1 MCSRVVTVVGA
12 NNIDAGVD
20 FVRDEVAPLLRQQ
33 KGFRGLTA
41 SADRAGG
48 VLGVLSLWETEA
60 DRDASESALAK
71 TREDARGI
79 IGGELTVETFEELVF
94 DVVQP
99 PVVGS
104 SLLIRRISMDPAN
117 VDENIE
123 FFKREVLPQIK
134 ANPGFRAVRNMINRQ
149 TGAGIVGTAW
159 ADEDSMKAAAEAA
172 EARRQRA
179 SQQGVTLGEQS
190 RREIVFA
197 DLP

>member
-1 MCSRVVTVVGA
+1 MLTRVVTLVGA

-79 IGGELTVETFEELVF
+79 IGGELTVETFEELVL
-94 DVVQP
+94 DVVRRR
-99 PVVGS
+99 S
-104 SLLIRRISMDPAN
+104 S
-117 VDENIE
+117 
-123 FFKREVLPQIK
+123 
-134 ANPGFRAVRNMINRQ
+134 
-149 TGAGIVGTAW
+149 
-159 ADEDSMKAAAEAA
+159 
-172 EARRQRA
+172 ARRY
-179 SQQGVTLGEQS
+179 
-190 RREIVFA
+190 
-197 DLP
+197 